1 MKISKPLKSLVADAN
16 VILSAVIGK
25 AALKIFTNT
34 DIKIITTQFNI
45 GETLEYLP
53 RLAEKYKLELE
64 ILESQLKLLSLVVY
78 QKEFYEDKL
87 KIAFKKVGEIDPED
101 IDLLALAIKLD
112 LPTWSNDKDFKK
124 ARVEVFTTAEV
135 LKMMGL

>member
-1 MKISKPLKSLVADAN
+1 MKILKPLKSLVADAN

-53 RLAEKYKLELE
+53 RLAEKYELKLE

-101 IDLLALAIKLD
+101 IDLLALAIKLN
-112 LPTWSNDKDFKK
+112 LPIWSNDKDFKK

-135 LKMMGL
+135 LKMMVL

>member
-1 MKISKPLKSLVADAN
+1 LKISKPLKSLVADAN